1 MAISTG
7 IFHGFRE
14 NAKNGDIMEGHEKK
28 YNNIFINHRDI
39 MGIGTYL

>member
-1 MAISTG
+1 MDLG
-7 IFHGFRE
+7 KMRKMEIF
-14 NAKNGDIMEGHEKK
+14 MEGHEKK